1 MCDSDPSFDSR
12 YAPGKGVVRR
22 MCPRPRRLVQIV
34 VGCLL
39 LTVLG
44 CASLPAQ
51 RYRAHPEFE
60 TRSTQIHTAGILS
73 PDIKI
78 YELTAGG
85 IRELRDD
92 WCKIGK
98 ETVGQAAG
106 ECFSERQVQVKIL
119 PIEKESEEELE
130 DILALYR
137 AVSRSIL
144 SHTYGDNPFPEKVKR
159 FEYSI
164 GPIDSLLKRWDSDA
178 LVLIMGFDEI
188 STSGRKALT
197 AAAMVLGAL
206 TGVVMLPGG
215 GLTVVNMAVVDPS
228 GNILWYNVRGSHGGH
243 DLRDPE
249 STRQFLKSIVSDFPG
264 LKK

>member
-1 MCDSDPSFDSR
+1 MCS
-12 YAPGKGVVRR
+12 Y
-22 MCPRPRRLVQIV
+22 PRRPLKLLA
-34 VGCLL
+34 GCLL
-39 LTVLG
+39 LTVFG
-44 CASLPAQ
+44 CATLPAH

-60 TRSTQIHTAGILS
+60 TRSTQIHAAGILS

-85 IRELRDD
+85 VRELRDD

-106 ECFSERQVQVKIL
+106 ECFSERQVQVKII

-137 AVSRSIL
+137 AVSSSIL
-144 SHTYGDNPFPEKVKR
+144 SHTYGDNPFPEKVKS

-164 GPIDSLLKRWDSDA
+164 GPIDSFLKRWESDA
-178 LVLIMGFDEI
+178 LVFIVGFDEI

-206 TGVVMLPGG
+206 AGVVMLPGG
-215 GLTVVNMAVVDPS
+215 GLTVVSMAVVDPS
-228 GNILWYNVRGSHGGH
+228 GDILWYNVRGSHGGH

-249 STRQFLKSIVSDFPG
+249 STRQLLKAIASDLPG